1 MNLLPYRKITV
12 TTNLT
17 KQEVLEKINA
27 NTGRAELLSQSYG
40 TLFSG
45 TVNSESFKIRR
56 NINYRNS
63 FLPIVT
69 GRFLPHG
76 NRTIL
81 QLTFKPVEFVIAFM
95 IVWLGGVS
103 LASIS
108 MIFLLITCPETFSA
122 PMLIPFAMLVFGI
135 ALFGG
140 GFTAEY
146 PKSKDTLLNL
156 INAEEID

>member
-69 GRFLPHG
+69 DG
-76 NRTIL
+76 NRTTL

-108 MIFLLITCPETFSA
+108 MIFLLITSPETFSA
-122 PMLIPFAMLVFGI
+122 PMLIPFAMLVSGI

-140 GFTAEY
+140 GFAAEY

-156 INAEEID
+156 INTQEID